1 MQSILG
7 SGANSVCVSQ
17 SSSVLMPEQ
26 PDGKSEISQHG
37 KEKMSSLYP
46 GSMNRHKEDVSDLPK

>member
-26 PDGKSEISQHG
+26 TDGKSEISQHW
-37 KEKMSSLYP
+37 KENIILNEYP
-46 GSMNRHKEDVSDLPK
+46 IPRKHGQT

>member
-26 PDGKSEISQHG
+26 PDGKSEISQHW
-37 KEKMSSLYP
+37 KEK
-46 GSMNRHKEDVSDLPK
+46 HDIK